1 MESSESKKHR
11 LTAPFKRPKRR
22 RTRETRRGARNRVA
36 RSFGERGG
44 VCECPGLDESGGK
57 GGFFSR
63 LEVAWRRGE
72 GRATKTADGERRG
85 EASDRKGAEKRER
98 ERERE

>member
-57 GGFFSR
+57 GGILLSVGSS
-63 LEVAWRRGE
+63 VAE
-72 GRATKTADGERRG
+72 GGG
-85 EASDRKGAEKRER
+85 
-98 ERERE
+98 